1 MNMETNLIEQLNE
14 SADGYKK
21 QLEVAKNLRKILPVA
36 QWVTYGTILAAIVC
50 IFSGASCSISR
61 LVDGIEHAHNK
72 GIFRALFCLV
82 CFLLNYL
89 IPFVNFYIIH
99 AIEVS
104 LSTLK
109 PKYQASGS
117 MTTFLKWG
125 YIGLGI
131 LGIIFEIAEIG
142 DEAALILA
150 LFYVAFIIVEV
161 IWARRLSQK
170 WTNLSSWHKKTADL
184 LRNYVYLG
192 LGCFVIAII
201 AGAISEPAGDFVTYV
216 ISGGVDLYLFY
227 LFGTY
232 YKEMANVCAYVK
244 RNPNNTTE

>member
-1 MNMETNLIEQLNE
+1 MQTNLIEQLNE

-21 QLEVAKNLRKILPVA
+21 QLEVAKNLGKILPVA

-50 IFSGASCSISR
+50 IFSGDSCSVSS
-61 LVDGIEHAHNK
+61 LVYSMEHAHNK
-72 GIFRALFCLV
+72 GVLGALFCLV

-104 LSTLK
+104 LGTVK
-109 PKYQASGS
+109 PEYQVSKN

-125 YIGLGI
+125 YIVLGV
-131 LGIIFEIAEIG
+131 LNIIFGIAEIE
-142 DEAALILA
+142 DDATLILA
-150 LFYVAFIIVEV
+150 LFYVAFIIIQV
-161 IWARRLSQK
+161 IWARQLSQK
-170 WTNLSSWHKKTADL
+170 WANLSSWHKKTAEL

-201 AGAISEPAGDFVTYV
+201 GGAISEAAGDFVTNV
-216 ISGGVDLYLFY
+216 ISGGIDLYLFY

-244 RNPNNTTE
+244 RNPNKITTV

>member
-1 MNMETNLIEQLNE
+1 M
-14 SADGYKK
+14 
-21 QLEVAKNLRKILPVA
+21 
-36 QWVTYGTILAAIVC
+36 
-50 IFSGASCSISR
+50 
-61 LVDGIEHAHNK
+61 
-72 GIFRALFCLV
+72 FCLV
-82 CFLLNYL
+82 CFLLNDL

-104 LSTLK
+104 LGTVK
-109 PKYQASGS
+109 PEYQVSGS

-125 YIGLGI
+125 YLVLGVLI
-131 LGIIFEIAEIG
+131 IIFEIAEIG

-150 LFYVAFIIVEV
+150 LFYVAFIIVQV

-170 WTNLSSWHKKTADL
+170 WSNLSSWHKKTADL

-192 LGCFVIAII
+192 LGCMVIAII
-201 AGAISEPAGDFVTYV
+201 AGAITEPAEDFVTYV
-216 ISGGVDLYLFY
+216 ISGGIDLYLFY

-244 RNPNNTTE
+244 RNPNKTTTE

>member
-21 QLEVAKNLRKILPVA
+21 QLEVAKTLGKILPVA

-50 IFSGASCSISR
+50 IFSGDSCSISS

-72 GIFRALFCLV
+72 GIFGALFCLV

-104 LSTLK
+104 LGTLK
-109 PKYQASGS
+109 PKYQVSGS

-125 YIGLGI
+125 YLVLGV
-131 LGIIFEIAEIG
+131 LNIIFEIAEIG
-142 DEAALILA
+142 AEAALILA
-150 LFYVAFIIVEV
+150 LFYVAFIIVQV

-170 WTNLSSWHKKTADL
+170 WSNLSSWHKKTADL
-184 LRNYVYLG
+184 LRN
-192 LGCFVIAII
+192 CEA
-201 AGAISEPAGDFVTYV
+201 AGDFVTYV
-216 ISGGVDLYLFY
+216 IAGGIDLYLFY

-232 YKEMANVCAYVK
+232 YKEMANACAYVK
-244 RNPNNTTE
+244 RNPNKTTTE